1 MPGGGSIQG
10 MITMLKN
17 NELIKNKISHFQ
29 KGSKT
34 KYTSSQLNFKI
45 GTKEDIDKIQLK
57 FKKQKRRLI
66 FKQTLILLF
75 SISVLI
81 MTIYYLFF

>member
-17 NELIKNKISHFQ
+17 NELIKKKISHFQ

-34 KYTSSQLNFKI
+34 KYPYSQLNFKI
-45 GTKEDIDKIQLK
+45 GTKEDINKIQLK
-57 FKKQKRRLI
+57 FRKQKRRLV
-66 FKQTLILLF
+66 FKQILILLF

-81 MTIYYLFF
+81 MIIYYLFF